1 MNEFFLYI
9 ENYKIPKGTQVLVF
23 QGGILHDDKYWGD
36 GWTFKPERFLDNG
49 QYVTTKPKA
58 FIPFSVGRRVC
69 LGEKLAIT
77 DLFLVLVR
85 FLQKTSQYDIVLHI
99 NDKDVLKPDPNNTL
113 EFLPKKYEICLKR
126 K

>member
-1 MNEFFLYI
+1 MVFFIKEQYT
-9 ENYKIPKGTQVLVF
+9 IPAETQVVLF

-36 GWTFKPERFLDNG
+36 GWTFRPERFLHNG
-49 QYVTTKPKA
+49 KYVTTKPKA

-69 LGEKLAIT
+69 LGEKMAIA

-85 FLQKTSQYDIVLHI
+85 FLQKTSEYEIVLHF

-113 EFLPKKYEICLKR
+113 EVHPKRYEISLKR